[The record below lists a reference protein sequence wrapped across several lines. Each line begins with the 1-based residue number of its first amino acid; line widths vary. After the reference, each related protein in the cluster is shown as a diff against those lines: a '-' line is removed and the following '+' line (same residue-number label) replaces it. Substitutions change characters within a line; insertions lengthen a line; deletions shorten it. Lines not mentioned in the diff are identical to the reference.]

1 METNTRNMEKASA
14 RREHFERGGT
24 PSMWRGSA
32 KTFTDKRKHDNR
44 NKCRRRGQEGNED
57 ISDR

>member
-1 METNTRNMEKASA
+1 MEKNTRSTQKGSA

-32 KTFTDKRKHDNR
+32 KTFTDKRKRDNR
-44 NKCRRRGQEGNED
+44 NKCRGRGKGNED
-57 ISDR
+57 L

>member
-1 METNTRNMEKASA
+1 MEASTRNTHKGSA

-32 KTFTDKRKHDNR
+32 KTFTDKRKQDSRDKCKKRDNHDV
-44 NKCRRRGQEGNED
+44 
-57 ISDR
+57 

>member
-1 METNTRNMEKASA
+1 METNTRNTHKGSA

-32 KTFTDKRKHDNR
+32 KTFTDKRKQDSR
-44 NKCRRRGQEGNED
+44 DKCRTNERD
-57 ISDR
+57 DHDV